1 MSREEHARCLKR
13 ELRLNPWKYSVRK
26 VTRKIFECE
35 QKIFQV
41 REISSLELILV
52 SLMVVL
58 PSIVYGLILLKL
70 PDAKYKVPFQS
81 QV

>member
-1 MSREEHARCLKR
+1 M
-13 ELRLNPWKYSVRK
+13 
-26 VTRKIFECE
+26 
-35 QKIFQV
+35 

>member
-1 MSREEHARCLKR
+1 MSEKR
-13 ELRLNPWKYSVRK
+13 TAAQPLEVLGEKSNAENIWMW
-26 VTRKIFECE
+26 TENIF
-35 QKIFQV
+35 KV

-58 PSIVYGLILLKL
+58 PSIVYGLILIKL